1 MLKEIIPLSKP
12 NINERDISAVVKVLE
27 SGMLVQGKEVEEL
40 ELLFSNYFNNL
51 ASSLVSNGTSSLHLA
66 LIALGI
72 GPGDEVIIPALS
84 YVATANVVELVGAT
98 CVFVDTHPRYFNI
111 DENKIESKITPKTKA
126 IIPVHEFGLCANMI
140 QIIEIAKKHNLFV
153 IEDAACA
160 LGATLNGQLAGTFG
174 DFGSFSFHPRKAI
187 TSGEGGL
194 LITSNLKN
202 DKIIKTLR
210 NHGIENGSNPMNF
223 VSAGF
228 NYRMTD
234 IQAALLKSQFKRF
247 SEIIQFK
254 EKLANI
260 YLEEVKNPAIKL
272 PQLPENTVHSWQTFH
287 ILLESEKERDRLR
300 EYLQLNGVL
309 TNYGAQCIPFMEY
322 YKNKYGIDS
331 LTFYPNAYTAYTCGL
346 AIPLYEKLNEKQIK
360 DISKLLNNFK

>member
-1 MLKEIIPLSKP
+1 MNIEFIPLSKP
-12 NINERDISAVVKVLE
+12 SITVKDIAEVSRVLE
-27 SGMLVQGKEVEEL
+27 SGMLVQGKEVEDL
-40 ELLFSNYFNNL
+40 ELMFSNYFNKVFT
-51 ASSLVSNGTSSLHLA
+51 SLVSNGTSSLHLA

-98 CVFVDTHPRYFNI
+98 CVFVDTHPRFFNI
-111 DENKIESKITPKTKA
+111 DENQIESKITSKTKV
-126 IIPVHEFGLCANMI
+126 IIPVHEFGLCANMTEI
-140 QIIEIAKKHNLFV
+140 MKIAKKYNLNV

-160 LGATLNGQLAGTFG
+160 LGAKLNGQLAGTFG

-194 LITSNLKN
+194 LITSEIKL
-202 DKIIKTLR
+202 DKIIKTTR
-210 NHGIENGSNPMNF
+210 NHGIEDGSNPINF

-247 SEIIQFK
+247 SEMIKVK

-260 YLEEVKNPAIKL
+260 YLEELKNPSIKL
-272 PQLPENTVHSWQTFH
+272 PQFPENTVHSWQTFH
-287 ILLESEKERDRLR
+287 ILLESERERDRLR
-300 EYLQLNGVL
+300 EYLKLNGVL
-309 TNYGAQCIPFMEY
+309 SNYGAQCIPSMEY
-322 YKNKYGIDS
+322 YKNKYGFDS
-331 LTFYPNAYTAYTCGL
+331 LIFYPNAYNAYTCGL
-346 AIPLYEKLNEKQIK
+346 AIPLFEKLNEQQIRY
-360 DISKLLNNFK
+360 ISELINNFK